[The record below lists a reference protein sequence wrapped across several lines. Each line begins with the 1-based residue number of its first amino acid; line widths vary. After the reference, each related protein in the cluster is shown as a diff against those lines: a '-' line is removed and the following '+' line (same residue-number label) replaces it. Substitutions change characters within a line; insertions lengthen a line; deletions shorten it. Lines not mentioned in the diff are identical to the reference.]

1 MTLNPEAKCNEFI
14 RRFLRNLY
22 AAGGV
27 ITRKTYMDLLNE
39 TLKKS
44 NFDRIP
50 IKDCKLPFLRSYME
64 SLGYLMKTGD
74 LDEGIWV
81 LTMEGLRFA
90 KEQKIKKK
98 LFKNGSRAF

>member
-1 MTLNPEAKCNEFI
+1 MTLNPEAKCKEFI

-27 ITRKTYMDLLNE
+27 INRKTYMNLLNK

-44 NFDRIP
+44 KFDRIP

>member
-1 MTLNPEAKCNEFI
+1 MRLVTCIYMTSNPETAKCNEFI

-27 ITRKTYMDLLNE
+27 INRKTYMDLLND

-44 NFDRIP
+44 KFNRIP

-64 SLGYLMKTGD
+64 SLGYLVKIGD
-74 LDEGIWV
+74 LDEGLWV

-90 KEQKIKKK
+90 EE
-98 LFKNGSRAF
+98 